1 MAIAT
6 TRTSKWLYSTANLPT
21 TGAWT
26 FCAFARIN
34 TDHNAFAQLLGAY
47 GTSPAYKYWVMQVDS
62 TGLTINVDI
71 GGIDTSMGPT
81 VSLNEWFFVALRKT
95 GSAGGHGIVIELDTG
110 TLTKN
115 ESDTTTTVDAFTQFT
130 VGNYDSD
137 TGNGIDASFAGIK
150 LWDASLTDAELRVE
164 ARCLWPART
173 ANLNRWSSGMQ
184 STISDAVKDLSG
196 NGRDWS
202 QYGSPT
208 VDSYSPPVKLGN
220 PIIPVLS
227 AAGVNSI
234 TATTAVPKVTLT
246 Y

>member
-26 FCAFARIN
+26 FCALARLN
-34 TDHNAFAQLLGAY
+34 TDHNAYAQFMGAM
-47 GTSPAYKYWVMQVDS
+47 GTAPATNYWVMQVDS
-62 TGLTINVDI
+62 TGTALEFYSQTER
-71 GGIDTSMGPT
+71 SMG
-81 VSLNEWFFVALRKT
+81 VSMSVGEWVFLAMRKT
-95 GSAGGHGIVIELDTG
+95 GSTGGHGIVVKLDTG
-110 TLTKN
+110 TMYKN
-115 ESDTTTTVDAFTQFT
+115 EADTTTYVDAFTQIT
-130 VGNYDSD
+130 LGNYDTD

-184 STISDAVKDLSG
+184 STIGDAVKDLSG

-208 VDSYSPPVKLGN
+208 VDSYIPPVKLGN

-227 AAGVNSI
+227 APGVQSI
-234 TATTAVPKVTLT
+234 TATTATPKVTLT